1 MVANIMQKICIKKES
16 YLRRNNFIYILLL
29 DFYVFITIKERLLM
43 KRTLLFSLLLTL
55 ALPLNA
61 QTLEGKWK
69 LNPVAGSLGVGP
81 NPGDYSW
88 WSIDASTVTTRA
100 CLYDDEYIF
109 YNQILKIVLYL
120 IQCLFQLHSLDIQY
134 THNFEYHLFQ
144 QIMHLNLIHI
154 YFH

>member
-16 YLRRNNFIYILLL
+16 YLRRNNFIYILLI

-81 NPGDYSW
+81 TLV
-88 WSIDASTVTTRA
+88 ITVGGT
-100 CLYDDEYIF
+100 
-109 YNQILKIVLYL
+109 
-120 IQCLFQLHSLDIQY
+120 
-134 THNFEYHLFQ
+134 
-144 QIMHLNLIHI
+144 
-154 YFH
+154 